1 MEIHYLGANCVRLTS
16 KKASI
21 IIDDNLAS
29 LGAKQVTK
37 QGEIALYTATP
48 DQTYKEPKV
57 TITEPGE
64 YEVSD
69 VSIHG
74 IPSRA
79 HMDLKGTYAA
89 TMFKITMEDIR
100 IAVTGHVY
108 PELSSNQLETLGI
121 VDVLIIPIGG
131 NGFTLD
137 AVGALKLIKEIEP
150 KIIIPTHYADS
161 SLTYEVP
168 QQALKDAIKE
178 LSVESHE
185 SLPKLKLKAG
195 EFPETTQLIVLEK

>member
-1 MEIHYLGANCVRLTS
+1 MEIQYFGANCVRLTS
-16 KKASI
+16 KKASV
-21 IIDDNLAS
+21 IIDDNLSS

-37 QGEIALYTATP
+37 SGEIALYTTNP
-48 DQTYKEPKV
+48 DQIYNEAKV

-69 VSIHG
+69 ISIHG
-74 IPSRA
+74 IASRA
-79 HMDLKGTYAA
+79 HMDAAGACSA
-89 TMFKITMEDIR
+89 TMFKITMEDVR
-100 IAVTGHVY
+100 IAVAGHVY

-150 KIIIPTHYADS
+150 KIIIPTHFADS
-161 SLTYEVP
+161 SLKYEVP
-168 QQALKDAIKE
+168 QQSLKDAIKE
-178 LSVESHE
+178 LSFEAQTA
-185 SLPKLKLKAG
+185 LPKLKLKAG